1 MTSGSCHFCSEANT
15 TSCAS
20 LNTVWKVRGL
30 PRVVGLQPYG
40 LAEAP
45 LETRS
50 WPFGRPICSTLA
62 IENDGNCGDKG
73 LWQPQLFVADADDA
87 RIGNRVLFDQ

>member
-20 LNTVWKVRGL
+20 LITVWKVRGL
-30 PRVVGLQPYG
+30 PRVIGCYG

-73 LWQPQLFVADADDA
+73 FWQPQCFVAGTDDA
-87 RIGNRVLFDQ
+87 RIGNGVLINE